1 MIIYILYKYNYYYGI
16 KYDNILLWGIRG
28 IDSIKIISK
37 VI

>member
-16 KYDNILLWGIRG
+16 NYFYNLLWGIRG
-28 IDSIKIISK
+28 SESINIISK